1 MTDSASTDSDSTE
14 PAATDRTPA
23 PTPTASLAGRVALIT
38 GAAGDLGRAAAVH
51 LARAGASIVAADLAS
66 REAELRETVATC
78 AQAAPP
84 ADEGPTML
92 PVVFDVTDPDQVAT
106 AVDQVTDAVGVP
118 DLLYNNAGYQGAFT
132 NTIDYDVDD
141 FRRVLDINVTGAFV
155 VLRAWARALRSTAR
169 PGAAV
174 NAASMAAIGGPPNMV
189 AYAAS
194 KAAVLGMTKTAAV
207 DLAPAGIRVNAISPA
222 FIGPGMM
229 WDRQVE
235 LQAAAPSPYYG
246 DDVETVATEMINQV
260 PLRRYGSLDEVA
272 SVVRFL
278 LSDEASYLT
287 GINIEIAGGA
297 S

>member
-1 MTDSASTDSDSTE
+1 MTD
-14 PAATDRTPA
+14 PAATDPDQTD
-23 PTPTASLAGRVALIT
+23 PTPTDPARPPLAGRIALIT

-51 LARAGASIVAADLAS
+51 LARAGAAIAAADLAS
-66 REAELRETVATC
+66 RGAELGETVARC
-78 AQAAPP
+78 VEAS
-84 ADEGPTML
+84 PTSDASATTS
-92 PVVFDVTDPDQVAT
+92 VAFDVTDPGQVAA
-106 AVDQVTDAVGVP
+106 AVDQISDAIGVP
-118 DLLYNNAGYQGAFT
+118 DLLYNNAGYQGAFS
-132 NTIDYDVDD
+132 NTADYDVDD

-155 VLRAWARALRSTAR
+155 VLRAWAGALRATAR

-174 NAASMAAIGGPPNMV
+174 NAASMAALGGPPNMV

-207 DLAPAGIRVNAISPA
+207 DLAPVGIRVNAISPA

-246 DDVETVATEMINQV
+246 DDVETVAAEMIGQV